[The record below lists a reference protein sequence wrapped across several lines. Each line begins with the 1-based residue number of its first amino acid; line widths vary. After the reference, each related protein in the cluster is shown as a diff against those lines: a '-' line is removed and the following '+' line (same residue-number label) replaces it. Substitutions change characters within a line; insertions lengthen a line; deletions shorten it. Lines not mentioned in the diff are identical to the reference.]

1 MKLLESSRFEV
12 INSALFLD
20 SGETKIHGRIESY
33 SCKMIGVDKQKYK
46 KFNSETDLPPNSLE
60 ALSPPTTGFGC
71 YDVAGSRQ
79 RTYSRNYSHSD
90 SDEEDGT
97 GNNGVTTAQ
106 ATSVTVVAGG
116 GQTNS
121 GCSEAG
127 MEAASGHVT
136 GPVVLCDVISRKTL
150 FYLISTLNMA
160 FPDYDFS
167 DTRGSN
173 FSKEP
178 SLQFVMNN
186 VDNLLSVT
194 ATERYAKVHAGLWS
208 TLNEEI
214 CLPECDIYS
223 YDPDLMSD
231 PFGEAGSLWS
241 FNYFFYNRKLKRIV
255 FFTCRGVSP
264 FSQVTD
270 EYGSTFTD
278 YDDDEEMI

>member
-12 INSALFLD
+12 VNSALFLD

-46 KFNSETDLPPNSLE
+46 KFNSETDRPPNSVE
-60 ALSPPTTGFGC
+60 ALSPPTNGFGC
-71 YDVAGSRQ
+71 YDGTSRQ
-79 RTYSRNYSHSD
+79 RTYSRTYSSSHSD
-90 SDEEDGT
+90 EEET
-97 GNNGVTTAQ
+97 
-106 ATSVTVVAGG
+106 VAG
-116 GQTNS
+116 TTS
-121 GCSEAG
+121 GTPGTSTG
-127 MEAASGHVT
+127 FDQQPTGSTQPVT
-136 GPVVLCDVISRKTL
+136 LCDVISRKTL

-194 ATERYAKVHAGLWS
+194 ATERYAKVHSSLWA

-214 CLPECDIYS
+214 CLPDCDIYS

-264 FSQVTD
+264 FSRVTD

-278 YDDDEEMI
+278 YDEDEDME

>member
-1 MKLLESSRFEV
+1 MKLLESSRFEAV
-12 INSALFLD
+12 NSALFLD

-33 SCKMIGVDKQKYK
+33 SCKMIGADKQKYK
-46 KFNSETDLPPNSLE
+46 KFNSETDLPPNSVE
-60 ALSPPTTGFGC
+60 ALSPPTNGFGC
-71 YDVAGSRQ
+71 YDGGSRQ
-79 RTYSRNYSHSD
+79 RTYSRNYSSSHSD
-90 SDEEDGT
+90 DEE
-97 GNNGVTTAQ
+97 A
-106 ATSVTVVAGG
+106 AGG
-116 GQTNS
+116 PSTTTTTSHICGDGGQP
-121 GCSEAG
+121 
-127 MEAASGHVT
+127 AAVT
-136 GPVVLCDVISRKTL
+136 LCDVISRKTL
-150 FYLISTLNMA
+150 FYLISTLNAA

-178 SLQFVMNN
+178 SLQYVMTN

-194 ATERYAKVHAGLWS
+194 ATERYAKVHASLWA

-214 CLPECDIYS
+214 CLPDCDIYS

-264 FSQVTD
+264 FSAVTD

-278 YDDDEEMI
+278 YDDVDEDME